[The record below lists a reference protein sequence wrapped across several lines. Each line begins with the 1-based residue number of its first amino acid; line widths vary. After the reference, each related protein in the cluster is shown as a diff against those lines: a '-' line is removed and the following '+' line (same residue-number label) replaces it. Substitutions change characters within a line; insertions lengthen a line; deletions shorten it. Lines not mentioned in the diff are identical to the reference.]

1 MALERLDL
9 EHVPPTYQ
17 IYTALFRDV
26 ANTEFLHKQLLSRNT
41 DFQYAFIDA
50 SSVISRLHLLSAV
63 YSAVNALLDGT
74 LRTPNVHSEMVVS
87 FNINNNVCPLPILL
101 HHLPNPPNPHQ
112 IADAYRRWGITPGKT
127 KDLVVVKVVLPP
139 SATQDGTATQAQTH
153 TERTIWEHLTQHVQG
168 TPAPLTDDNL
178 AKTTDWPKVRKY
190 YRLNGV
196 AALERAADEEERRR
210 QSERLAIMGM
220 ALRGL

>member
-1 MALERLDL
+1 MALEKLHL

-17 IYTALFRDV
+17 VYTAFFRDV
-26 ANTEFLHKQLLSRNT
+26 ANTDFLHKQLLSRNT

-87 FNINNNVCPLPILL
+87 FNINNNVRSLPIS
-101 HHLPNPPNPHQ
+101 HHPPAHADPPQ

-127 KDLVVVKVVLPP
+127 KDLVVVKVVLPA
-139 SATQDGTATQAQTH
+139 SATQDGTATQTQTH
-153 TERTIWEHLTQHVQG
+153 TEQTIWEHLMQHVQG
-168 TPAPLTDDNL
+168 TTAPLTDDNL
-178 AKTTDWPKVRKY
+178 AKATDWPKVRKY

-196 AALERAADEEERRR
+196 PALERAADEDERRS
-210 QSERLAIMGM
+210 QSETLAIMGM

>member
-1 MALERLDL
+1 MALENLHL

-17 IYTALFRDV
+17 VYTALFRDV

-87 FNINNNVCPLPILL
+87 FNINNNVGSRPLLGLPGDRGQSPFPAISQPILT
-101 HHLPNPPNPHQ
+101 LPRSQ
-112 IADAYRRWGITPGKT
+112 MLTG
-127 KDLVVVKVVLPP
+127 
-139 SATQDGTATQAQTH
+139 DGA
-153 TERTIWEHLTQHVQG
+153 
-168 TPAPLTDDNL
+168 
-178 AKTTDWPKVRKY
+178 
-190 YRLNGV
+190 
-196 AALERAADEEERRR
+196 
-210 QSERLAIMGM
+210 
-220 ALRGL
+220 